1 LTAGL
6 VQAHLRLEGVMIIV
20 DGEVIE
26 SEGTAAENGVVAV
39 AYSPEADLF
48 RRFAKEGHRVL

>member
-1 LTAGL
+1 
-6 VQAHLRLEGVMIIV
+6 MIIV

-26 SEGTAAENGVVAV
+26 SEETAAENGVVAV

-48 RRFAKEGHRVL
+48 RRFANEGHRLASYESRENRP

>member
-1 LTAGL
+1 LAAGL

-39 AYSPEADLF
+39 AYSPEVDLF

>member
-1 LTAGL
+1 
-6 VQAHLRLEGVMIIV
+6 MIIV
-20 DGEVIE
+20 DEEVIE

-39 AYSPEADLF
+39 ACSPEADLF